1 MVKVYIEG
9 MMCNRCANH
18 VKQALETIGEN
29 AEVSLDD
36 NLATITTN
44 ASDQEIINVI
54 ENAGYEVTK
63 IER

>member
-9 MMCNRCANH
+9 MMCNRCVNH

-29 AEVSLDD
+29 VEVSLDD
-36 NLATITTN
+36 NLATLTTN
-44 ASDQEIINVI
+44 ASDQDIISVI
-54 ENAGYEVTK
+54 ENAGYEITK